1 MPPGIARLKRRQ
13 FLFSAGALLA
23 TAHRSFAQQPVK
35 GVPRVG
41 FLGAATEAGYAARI
55 SALREGFRALGYEEG
70 RNLVIEFR
78 WAEGRYERL
87 PDLAADLVRSKPDVI
102 VTHAGPPTLA
112 AKRATAA
119 NPIPIVMTNVGDAVA
134 NGIVTDLAR
143 PGGNITGDTF
153 FLPEFV
159 AKRIELLKEAVPEV
173 RRLGVVANP
182 SNPLTAQ
189 YLETAHSVARSLRV
203 TSQGFEMRDARD
215 LDGIF
220 ASMTAK
226 RVEAVALIE
235 DANIIANFGRIAGLA
250 LQRRWPSIGFVD
262 YADAGGLLGY
272 GMDYLALYRRVA
284 VFVDKILKGARP
296 GDIPIERPTRFE
308 FAINMKTAKALA
320 FTAPEATRLRLTRAI
335 E

>member
-1 MPPGIARLKRRQ
+1 MPPGIPRLERRR

-23 TAHRSFAQQPVK
+23 TAHRGFAQPPAK
-35 GVPRVG
+35 GIPRVA

-55 SALREGFRALGYEEG
+55 NALREGFRAVGYEEG
-70 RNLVIEFR
+70 KNFVLEFR

-173 RRLGVVANP
+173 RRLGW
-182 SNPLTAQ
+182 L
-189 YLETAHSVARSLRV
+189 
-203 TSQGFEMRDARD
+203 
-215 LDGIF
+215 
-220 ASMTAK
+220 
-226 RVEAVALIE
+226 
-235 DANIIANFGRIAGLA
+235 
-250 LQRRWPSIGFVD
+250 
-262 YADAGGLLGY
+262 
-272 GMDYLALYRRVA
+272 
-284 VFVDKILKGARP
+284 
-296 GDIPIERPTRFE
+296 PI
-308 FAINMKTAKALA
+308 
-320 FTAPEATRLRLTRAI
+320 RAI
-335 E
+335 P